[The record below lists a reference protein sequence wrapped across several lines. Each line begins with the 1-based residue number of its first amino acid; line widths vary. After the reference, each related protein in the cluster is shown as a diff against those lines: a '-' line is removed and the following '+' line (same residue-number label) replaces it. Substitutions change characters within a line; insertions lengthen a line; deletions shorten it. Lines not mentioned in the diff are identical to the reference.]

1 MKWQHESAESAA
13 RLERPPHVRS
23 SDCQWRNLAVQLQHV
38 ATPSLFV
45 RFNLVVRILI
55 RDIWPN
61 FLHQLQYMIISC
73 SQQQTNI
80 IIVRSNL
87 KSYLFNG
94 LCISALSDPIEF
106 FFEKKRISAK
116 CSLSKLAA
124 PPQLNNFKF

>member
-55 RDIWPN
+55 RDICPN
-61 FLHQLQYMIISC
+61 FLHQLQYLITSC
-73 SQQQTNI
+73 SQQPHQHLEENNMKYNYCQI
-80 IIVRSNL
+80 KFKILFVQWSLHFCFRIQLNL
-87 KSYLFNG
+87 SLTRNG
-94 LCISALSDPIEF
+94 SLQNALSANWP
-106 FFEKKRISAK
+106 
-116 CSLSKLAA
+116 
-124 PPQLNNFKF
+124 